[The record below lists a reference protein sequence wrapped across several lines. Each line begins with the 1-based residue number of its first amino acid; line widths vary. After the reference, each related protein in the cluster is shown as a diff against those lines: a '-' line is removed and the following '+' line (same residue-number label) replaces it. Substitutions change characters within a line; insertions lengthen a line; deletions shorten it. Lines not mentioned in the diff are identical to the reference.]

1 MSNTPASEPAQKSPV
16 VIIVG
21 AIVIILLIVGLL
33 FALGVFKGKE
43 EPTPTPLP
51 PTEEPA
57 QPPAVTPSISIT
69 DPTDGAVLDITQPIQ
84 VMGMGDGLFENNV
97 VVQARDANGQVL
109 AEESTIVKMTREAGA
124 TGGPWT
130 VTLDVKNVMPG
141 TKGTIVAFSPDPKTG
156 GNMAE
161 ASINVTFGKPVE
173 AMISIQQPT
182 NGAVLDITQPVQ
194 ISGEGQ
200 GLPEANVVV
209 QAVDANGNV
218 LAQDAAVLQGN
229 DVGTGGK
236 GSWSLSLDLSSV
248 KPATPGQIVAFG
260 TDVKSGNR
268 LAQTAISVTFG
279 EAVAAPTAIIDLPSQ
294 QIVVGQ
300 PAQFKGDRSTAADGH
315 QIQQY
320 AWDFG
325 NGLSS
330 NQPNPEIT
338 FSKAGQYNVV
348 LTVTDDLGQTGQSS
362 VTITVADATTPTPV
376 PTETPVP
383 GKDLLGTWDLTQW
396 AQGRQAPQPLIAGS
410 KISLTVNADDTY
422 TGFGGCDQYKG
433 DYTVSQAG
441 KVNFLAPSVVPGASA
456 CTPEVQ
462 NQQTQ
467 YFKLLAEVT
476 DYQVSGKQLTL
487 TTSSGWSLF
496 FQAAP

>member
-1 MSNTPASEPAQKSPV
+1 MSNTPASKPAWQSPAV
-16 VIIVG
+16 LIGG

-33 FALGVFKGKE
+33 FASGAFKGKE

-57 QPPAVTPSISIT
+57 QPPAVTPTISIT
-69 DPTDGAVLDITQPIQ
+69 DPADGAVLDISNPIQ
-84 VMGMGDGLFENNV
+84 VMGEGDGLFENNV

-109 AEESTIVKMTREAGA
+109 AEEVTLLKMTREAGA
-124 TGGPWT
+124 TGGTWT
-130 VTLDVKNVMPG
+130 VTLDVKDVMPG

-161 ASINVTFGKPVE
+161 ASINVTFGTPVE

-194 ISGEGQ
+194 VSGEGQ
-200 GLPEANVVV
+200 GLPEGNVAV

-218 LAQDAAVLQGN
+218 LAQDATVLQGK
-229 DVGTGGK
+229 DVGSGGK
-236 GSWSLSLDLSSV
+236 GSWSVSLDLSSV
-248 KPATPGQIVAFG
+248 KPATQGQILAFG
-260 TDVKSGNR
+260 SDPKTGAR
-268 LAQTAISVTFG
+268 LGQTAISVTFG

-315 QIQQY
+315 QIQAY

-330 NQPNPEIT
+330 SQPNPEVT
-338 FSKAGQYNVV
+338 YSNAGQYNVT

-362 VTITVADATTPTPV
+362 VTITVADAVTPV
-376 PTETPVP
+376 PSPTPAP
-383 GKDLLGTWDLTQW
+383 PEFLGDWELMQW
-396 AQGRQAPQPLIAGS
+396 AQGRQTPKPLIAGS
-410 KISLTVNADDTY
+410 KITLTINPDDTY
-422 TGFGGCDQYKG
+422 EGFGGCDKYEG
-433 DYTVSQAG
+433 DYAYAKPG
-441 KVNFLAPSVVPGASA
+441 EINFLTPKPVPGASA

-462 NQQTQ
+462 QQQTQ
-467 YFKLLAEVT
+467 YYTLLTEVT
-476 DYQVSGKQLTL
+476 KYTVSGTQMQLS
-487 TTSSGWSLF
+487 TSSGWTLF
-496 FQAAP
+496 FESTP